1 MHKKLLLAEDEKA
14 LAEIIAESLATQHYD
29 VDCVDNGMQA
39 VSRLQ
44 VGSYDIVVMDVML
57 PGMDGFSVIK
67 KFRQFNQLTPV
78 IFLTSKTMPHDVVT
92 GFECGGNDY
101 LKKPFSMEE
110 LVIRL
115 KVLLS
120 SNRIISEEAGE
131 QVYHIGKYQYDSVKQ
146 RLVLNEKVTRLT
158 ARENEILRL
167 LCINKHIAVEK
178 GKMLIGVWGSD
189 NFFNARTLDVFIT
202 RLRKYLKDDPNVQVI
217 NLRGVGY
224 KLVW

>member
-14 LAEIIAESLATQHYD
+14 LAEIIAESLATQHFD
-29 VDCVDNGMQA
+29 VDCVDNGIQA
-39 VSRLQ
+39 VSQLQ
-44 VGSYDIVVMDVML
+44 TGAYDIVVMDVML

-67 KFRQFNQLTPV
+67 RFRQFNQLTPV
-78 IFLTSKTMPHDVVT
+78 IFLTSKTMPHDVVH

-115 KVLLS
+115 KALLS
-120 SNRIISEEAGE
+120 SNRIINQEAGQ
-131 QVYHIGKYQYDSVKQ
+131 QVYSIGKYRYDPVKQ
-146 RLVLNEKVTRLT
+146 RLVLNEEITILT

-167 LCINKHIAVEK
+167 LCINKHNAVEK
-178 GKMLIGVWGSD
+178 QMILTSIWGSD

-202 RLRKYLKDDPNVQVI
+202 RLRKYLKDDANVQII
-217 NLRGVGY
+217 NLRGIGY